1 MSVRSEFDRHLLC
14 CVDFLEAS
22 DSEAAYA
29 WATRLLEA
37 RAISRD
43 NLDTAATRVL
53 AFASATPSLE
63 AIEFA
68 SSAESDAFREVC
80 EPMLEISRAITGI
93 RADPASDG

>member
-1 MSVRSEFDRHLLC
+1 MSVRREFDRHLMS
-14 CVDFLEAS
+14 CVDFLEACG
-22 DSEAAYA
+22 SEAAYA

-53 AFASATPSLE
+53 AFAAATPSIE
-63 AIEFA
+63 AIEFE

-93 RADPASDG
+93 RAGPASDG